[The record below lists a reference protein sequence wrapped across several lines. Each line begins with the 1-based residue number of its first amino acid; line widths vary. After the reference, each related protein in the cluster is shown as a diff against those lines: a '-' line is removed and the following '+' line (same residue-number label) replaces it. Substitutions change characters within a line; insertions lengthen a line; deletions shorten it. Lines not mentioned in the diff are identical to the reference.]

1 MKGGALPFATIK
13 SSNMQWAPPQGMFL
27 VDVMTLFNESNGTE
41 KQKHNKIIKKKKR
54 FLAASVFCME
64 QN

>member
-1 MKGGALPFATIK
+1 MKGGALPFATIE
-13 SSNMQWAPPQGMFL
+13 SSNMQWAPPQGMLL

-41 KQKHNKIIKKKKR
+41 KQKHNKIIKKKR